1 MGQYSTVVS
10 LATENRSC
18 VYTSELLVSNI
29 PISLSVTPLFWSQ
42 YDLLSLDRNSCCCV
56 AAPQTPLRAREV
68 NSTPHYKTVR
78 PVRCAVPSDRH
89 ISGISAYTSV
99 WFSSMLLHPPDW
111 AHMSQSRFSLWLTS
125 DQSRFV
131 HTIEKRDWSK
141 VSPREKRDWSKLSP
155 REKRD
160 WLMWAYFGLTLAQ
173 SKGPNFWAFA
183 GTGKRHGKRAHAAHF
198 PRNNVRAIFLCVAEE
213 F

>member
-29 PISLSVTPLFWSQ
+29 PFLYLSLLSFGLNMTSSLSIET
-42 YDLLSLDRNSCCCV
+42 
-56 AAPQTPLRAREV
+56 
-68 NSTPHYKTVR
+68 
-78 PVRCAVPSDRH
+78 AVVSAVWH

>member
-1 MGQYSTVVS
+1 MSEFNSIVLLHWKRKMGQYSTVVS

-99 WFSSMLLHPPDW
+99 WFSSTKPRHLSSHIHLTFFFHPG
-111 AHMSQSRFSLWLTS
+111 RFSALCWIRWAQQLNSTEIFIQVNGVITVAAGGTFSRWGATS
-125 DQSRFV
+125 KNVCIHPDM
-131 HTIEKRDWSK
+131 IY
-141 VSPREKRDWSKLSP
+141 LSIT
-155 REKRD
+155 K
-160 WLMWAYFGLTLAQ
+160 
-173 SKGPNFWAFA
+173 
-183 GTGKRHGKRAHAAHF
+183 
-198 PRNNVRAIFLCVAEE
+198 I
-213 F
+213 